1 MKFLTKMSLSAKI
14 LLAATSTIVI
24 LLAVLFVLFAAN
36 ANQKA
41 VNSYVEKARAI
52 CLTAE
57 SARKDMEQKWDL
69 GLFSSEAL
77 NRYKEN
83 GESKKLLASV
93 PVVSAWNAAMMQ
105 AEEGGYEFKVPKF
118 SPRKPKNKP
127 DELEAVALKA
137 MKANNS
143 DEYHILDKKKN
154 AIRYFRAVRLSETC
168 MLCHGDPKT
177 SEKLWGNKEGLDP
190 TGVKMENWKVG
201 EIHGAFEVIQSL
213 DEADAEVTATI
224 WIAAGV
230 SIIGIL
236 LAIITLWFLI
246 RKTVTEPVSIAG
258 RAIGH
263 LADIITRISHA
274 LKDDLAEGDWSK
286 SVDIAIDKET
296 KKTVTDYCENADE
309 IGDMCRAS
317 LNMFNKT
324 EDAAGATNKCI
335 DQINDTLYQ
344 VQESVHQVKVGSDEV
359 SQASQSLADGAT
371 KSAASLEEI
380 ASSMKEMGART
391 KANAENATQANQLA
405 LSSTKAA
412 DEGQEHMK
420 HMTESIDQISSNAEQ
435 TQKIIKTIDDIA
447 FQTNLLALNAA
458 VEAARAGV
466 HGKGFAVV
474 AEEVRSLAGRSAKA
488 AKETS
493 DLIENSTRAI
503 EEGVQ
508 VSNKTADALNEISQN
523 VAKTNDLIGEISASS
538 NDQAGGIQEISIGLD
553 QVDAV
558 TQANTANAEETASS
572 SMQMSSQSKVLQQ
585 LIGNFKLKN
594 SGGTSRSAKALPE
607 GR

>member
-1 MKFLTKMSLSAKI
+1 MKAFTKMSLSTKI
-14 LLAATSTIVI
+14 LLASISTMLI
-24 LLAVLFVLFAAN
+24 LLAVLFSLFAMN
-36 ANQKA
+36 ADQKA
-41 VNSYVEKARAI
+41 VDSYVEKARAI

-57 SARKDMEQKWDL
+57 SAREDMEQKWKM
-69 GLFSSEAL
+69 GLFSTEAL
-77 NRYKEN
+77 NQYKEK
-83 GESKKLLASV
+83 GENDKLLASI
-93 PVVSAWNAAMMQ
+93 PVVSAWNAAMMK
-105 AEEGGYEFKVPKF
+105 AKAGGYEFKVPKVK
-118 SPRKPKNKP
+118 PRNPKNEP
-127 DELEAVALKA
+127 DALELVALKT
-137 MKANNS
+137 MKETNVNEYS
-143 DEYHILDKKKN
+143 IIDEEKN
-154 AIRYFRAVRLSETC
+154 AIRYFRAVRLSESC
-168 MLCHGDPKT
+168 MLCHGDPAT
-177 SEKLWGNKEGLDP
+177 SVKLWGNNKGLDP
-190 TGVKMENWKVG
+190 TGGKMENWKVG

-213 DEADAEVTATI
+213 DAADKEVAATI
-224 WIAAGV
+224 WAAAGI

-236 LAIITLWFLI
+236 LAVVALWFLI

-263 LADIITRISHA
+263 LAEIITRISNA
-274 LKDDLAEGDWSK
+274 LKNDLAAGDWSK
-286 SVDIAIDKET
+286 SVDITIDEDT
-296 KKTVTDYCENADE
+296 KKTVSDYCENADE

-335 DQINDTLYQ
+335 DQINDTLCQ
-344 VQESVHQVKVGSDEV
+344 VQESVLQVRVGADEV
-359 SQASQSLADGAT
+359 SQGSQSLADGAT

-405 LSSTKAA
+405 ISSTKAA
-412 DEGQEHMK
+412 DEGQGHMA
-420 HMTESIDQISSNAEQ
+420 HMTESINQISSNAEQ

-493 DLIENSTRAI
+493 ELIENSTRAI

-508 VSNKTADALNEISQN
+508 VSSKTADALNEISQN
-523 VAKTNDLIGEISASS
+523 VTKTNDLIGEISASS
-538 NDQAGGIQEISIGLD
+538 NEQAVGIHEISIGLD
-553 QVDAV
+553 QVDDV

-572 SMQMSSQSKVLQQ
+572 SMQMSSQAKVLQE
-585 LIGNFKLKN
+585 LAGNFKLKKHQDVN
-594 SGGTSRSAKALPE
+594 TSLNALPE